1 MELLIIT
8 LIITIILILIVA
20 IIITSFQ
27 KRQINSLKSVSKNV
41 ANMNILQN
49 MLEIMSSKFSSDEK
63 IKNLNDVIITN
74 YGVKYSTIST
84 FDGYEYDSTAS
95 NIEAIYRD
103 RLKDIANE
111 NDFKVNISKNVSKYL
126 TTAPGKT
133 LLYRS
138 AVERRIKSAMFSP
151 IYCNG
156 IYLGF
161 WLLEDTVSNAFDNI
175 PKSELAKLKAN
186 IGIFLDVVG
195 FQKSIEKAQNE
206 DKQTGFYTNLYL
218 YSGARKIIK
227 NNENNTIAM
236 VCLKN
241 IPDINLKYGRNVG
254 NAVLIKATNCI
265 KNFVNKNIILIRYS
279 GIKFLIIIPN
289 MSSQASQPMIERL
302 LAKLNLENEYVG
314 DEKITVNSQFL
325 LHTVK
330 NQNDI
335 DFEIEKMVD
344 YIDGMN
350 SVNTIK
356 II

>member
-156 IYLGF
+156 VYLGF

-186 IGIFLDVVG
+186 IGTFLDIVG
-195 FQKSIEKAQNE
+195 FQRSIEKAQNE

-302 LAKLNLENEYVG
+302 LAKLNLESEYVG

>member
-186 IGIFLDVVG
+186 IGTFLDIVG
-195 FQKSIEKAQNE
+195 FQRSIEKAQNE

-265 KNFVNKNIILIRYS
+265 KNFVNKNIVLIRYS

-302 LAKLNLENEYVG
+302 LAKLNLESEYVG

>member
-95 NIEAIYRD
+95 NIEAIYKD

-156 IYLGF
+156 VYLGF

-186 IGIFLDVVG
+186 IGTFLDIVG
-195 FQKSIEKAQNE
+195 FQRSIEKAQNE

-265 KNFVNKNIILIRYS
+265 KNFVNKNIVLIRYS

-289 MSSQASQPMIERL
+289 MLSQASQPMIERL
-302 LAKLNLENEYVG
+302 LAKLNLESEYVG

>member
-126 TTAPGKT
+126 TTALGKT

-186 IGIFLDVVG
+186 IGIFLDIVG

-302 LAKLNLENEYVG
+302 LAKLNLESEYVG

>member
-95 NIEAIYRD
+95 NIEAIYKD

-302 LAKLNLENEYVG
+302 LAKLNLESEYVG

>member
-95 NIEAIYRD
+95 NIEAIYKD

-156 IYLGF
+156 VYLGF

-186 IGIFLDVVG
+186 IGTFLDIVG
-195 FQKSIEKAQNE
+195 FQRSIEKAQNE

-265 KNFVNKNIILIRYS
+265 KNFVNKNIVLIRYS

-302 LAKLNLENEYVG
+302 LAKLNLESEYVG

-335 DFEIEKMVD
+335 DFEIEKMVV

>member
-41 ANMNILQN
+41 ANMIILQN

-95 NIEAIYRD
+95 NIEAIYKD

-156 IYLGF
+156 VYLGF

-186 IGIFLDVVG
+186 IGTFLDIVG
-195 FQKSIEKAQNE
+195 FQRSIEKAQNE

-265 KNFVNKNIILIRYS
+265 KNFVNKNIVLIRYS

-302 LAKLNLENEYVG
+302 LAKLNLESEYVG

>member
-95 NIEAIYRD
+95 NIEAIYKD

-186 IGIFLDVVG
+186 IGIFLDIVG

-302 LAKLNLENEYVG
+302 LAKLNLESEYVG

>member
-95 NIEAIYRD
+95 NIESIYKD

-186 IGIFLDVVG
+186 IGIFLDIVG

-302 LAKLNLENEYVG
+302 LAKLNLESEYVG

>member
-8 LIITIILILIVA
+8 LIITIILILIIA

-95 NIEAIYRD
+95 NIEAIYKD
-103 RLKDIANE
+103 RLKDIANQ

-156 IYLGF
+156 VYLGF

-186 IGIFLDVVG
+186 IGTFLDIVG

-302 LAKLNLENEYVG
+302 LAKLNLESEYVG

>member
-95 NIEAIYRD
+95 NIEAIYKD

-156 IYLGF
+156 VYLGF

-186 IGIFLDVVG
+186 IGTFLDIVG
-195 FQKSIEKAQNE
+195 FQRSIEKAQNE

-265 KNFVNKNIILIRYS
+265 KNFVNKNIVLIRYS

-289 MSSQASQPMIERL
+289 MSSQASQSMIERL
-302 LAKLNLENEYVG
+302 LAKLNLESEYVG

>member
-41 ANMNILQN
+41 ANMNILQS

-302 LAKLNLENEYVG
+302 LAKLNLESEYVG

>member
-95 NIEAIYRD
+95 NIEAIYKD

-186 IGIFLDVVG
+186 IGIFLDIVG

-236 VCLKN
+236 ICLKN

-302 LAKLNLENEYVG
+302 LAKLNLESEYVG

>member
-20 IIITSFQ
+20 VIITSFQ

-95 NIEAIYRD
+95 NIEAIYKD

-156 IYLGF
+156 VYLGF

-186 IGIFLDVVG
+186 IGTFLDIVG
-195 FQKSIEKAQNE
+195 FQRSIEKAQNE

-302 LAKLNLENEYVG
+302 LAKLNLESEYVG

>member
-265 KNFVNKNIILIRYS
+265 KNFANKNIILIRYS

-302 LAKLNLENEYVG
+302 LAKLNLESEYVG

>member
-1 MELLIIT
+1 MELLMIT

-27 KRQINSLKSVSKNV
+27 KRQISSLKSVSKNV

-95 NIEAIYRD
+95 NIEAIYKD

-156 IYLGF
+156 VYLGF

-186 IGIFLDVVG
+186 IGTFLDIVG
-195 FQKSIEKAQNE
+195 FQRSIEKAQNE

-265 KNFVNKNIILIRYS
+265 KNFVNKNIVLIRYS

-302 LAKLNLENEYVG
+302 LAKLNLESEYVG

>member
-95 NIEAIYRD
+95 NIEAIYKD

-156 IYLGF
+156 VYLGF

-186 IGIFLDVVG
+186 IGTFLDIVG
-195 FQKSIEKAQNE
+195 FQRSIEKAQNE

-265 KNFVNKNIILIRYS
+265 KNFVNKNIVLIRYS

-302 LAKLNLENEYVG
+302 LAKLNLESEYVG

-344 YIDGMN
+344 YIDGLN

>member
-20 IIITSFQ
+20 VIITSFQ

-49 MLEIMSSKFSSDEK
+49 MLEIMSSKFTSDEK

-95 NIEAIYRD
+95 NIEAIYKD

-156 IYLGF
+156 VYLGF

-186 IGIFLDVVG
+186 IGTFLDIVG
-195 FQKSIEKAQNE
+195 FQRSIEKAQNE

-265 KNFVNKNIILIRYS
+265 KNFVNKNIVLIRYS

-302 LAKLNLENEYVG
+302 LAKLNLESEYVG

>member
-8 LIITIILILIVA
+8 LIITIILILIVT

-186 IGIFLDVVG
+186 IGIFLDIVG

-302 LAKLNLENEYVG
+302 LAKLNLESEYVG

>member
-1 MELLIIT
+1 MELLMIT

-95 NIEAIYRD
+95 NIEAIYKD

-156 IYLGF
+156 VYLGF

-186 IGIFLDVVG
+186 IGTFLDIVG
-195 FQKSIEKAQNE
+195 FQRSIEKAQNE

-265 KNFVNKNIILIRYS
+265 KNFVNKNIVLIRYS

-302 LAKLNLENEYVG
+302 LAKLNLESEYVG

>member
-95 NIEAIYRD
+95 NIEAIYKD

-156 IYLGF
+156 VYLGF

-186 IGIFLDVVG
+186 IGTFLDIVG
-195 FQKSIEKAQNE
+195 FQRSIEKAQNE

-265 KNFVNKNIILIRYS
+265 KNFVNKNIVLIRYS

-302 LAKLNLENEYVG
+302 LAKLNLESEYVG

>member
-186 IGIFLDVVG
+186 IGTFLDIVG

-302 LAKLNLENEYVG
+302 LAKLNLESEYVG

>member
-8 LIITIILILIVA
+8 LIITIILILIAA

-95 NIEAIYRD
+95 NIEAIYKD

-156 IYLGF
+156 VYLGF

-186 IGIFLDVVG
+186 IGTFLDIVG
-195 FQKSIEKAQNE
+195 FQRSIEKAQNE

-265 KNFVNKNIILIRYS
+265 KNFVNKNIVLIRYS

-302 LAKLNLENEYVG
+302 LAKLNLESEYVG

>member
-95 NIEAIYRD
+95 NIEATYKD

-156 IYLGF
+156 VYLGF

-186 IGIFLDVVG
+186 IGTFLDIVG
-195 FQKSIEKAQNE
+195 FQRSIEKAQNE

-265 KNFVNKNIILIRYS
+265 KNFVNKNIVLIRYS

-302 LAKLNLENEYVG
+302 LAKLNLESEYVG

>member
-95 NIEAIYRD
+95 NIEAIYKD

-156 IYLGF
+156 VYLGF

-186 IGIFLDVVG
+186 IGTFLDIVG

-254 NAVLIKATNCI
+254 NAVHIKATNCI

-302 LAKLNLENEYVG
+302 LAKLNLESEYVG

>member
-95 NIEAIYRD
+95 NIEAIYKD

-156 IYLGF
+156 VYLGF
-161 WLLEDTVSNAFDNI
+161 WLLEDTVYNAFDNI

-186 IGIFLDVVG
+186 IGTFLDIVG
-195 FQKSIEKAQNE
+195 FQRSIEKAQNE

-265 KNFVNKNIILIRYS
+265 KNFVNKNIVLIRYS

-302 LAKLNLENEYVG
+302 LAKLNLESEYVG

>member
-95 NIEAIYRD
+95 NIEAMYKD

-156 IYLGF
+156 VYLGF

-186 IGIFLDVVG
+186 IGTFLDIVG

-265 KNFVNKNIILIRYS
+265 KNFVNKNIVLIRYS

-289 MSSQASQPMIERL
+289 MASQASQPMIERL
-302 LAKLNLENEYVG
+302 LAKLNLESEYVG

>member
-186 IGIFLDVVG
+186 IGTFLDIVG

>member
-74 YGVKYSTIST
+74 FGVKYSTIST

-95 NIEAIYRD
+95 NIEAIYKD

-186 IGIFLDVVG
+186 IGTFLDIVG